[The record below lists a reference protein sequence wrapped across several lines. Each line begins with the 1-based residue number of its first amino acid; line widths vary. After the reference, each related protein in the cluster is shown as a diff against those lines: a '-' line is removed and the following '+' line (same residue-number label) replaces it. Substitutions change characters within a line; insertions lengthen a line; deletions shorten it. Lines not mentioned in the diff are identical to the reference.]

1 VLEAQAVSIIKSRQ
15 QRSEKMKKIMIG
27 FCLLAALLMAATLTA
42 KEKYTVTILPF
53 ALHSAE
59 NIEYV
64 RQGINDMLISRIS
77 GADKIDVTRKEVVS
91 DVLKKTGGKELGLA
105 DVQDIGRQL
114 NSDYVVW
121 GSITKIGKSISIDGK
136 LIDITGGK
144 SDVGIFSQSQTLD
157 EVIPKI
163 NDFSQRIVRH
173 ITGGAAA
180 QSAPAAVSTA
190 PAAAPPPV
198 PGASREAQI
207 IAGMK
212 SGKGK
217 GTLTSMI
224 NAEFINS
231 SDPLDRKKGFWM
243 SQQFKTEFNGMD
255 VGDVNRDG
263 RNEVVIIDPHNVY
276 IYLKTKDNLQ
286 LLKQI
291 KGKSYHKYIS
301 VDVADINKDGTP
313 EIIVTS
319 LNDRLLNSFVLQYE
333 DGDYKTIAS
342 DIRYF
347 LRVIIPSSGAPV
359 LLGQAYGLGSFH
371 DGQGGRVFDTQ
382 IYEIV
387 WRDGKYVEGDKQK
400 IPVGLSI
407 YGLTLDTLGAGTSE
421 KIIALDELDYLCII
435 TPTTKPLSR
444 IFSFGFSP
452 DELIWRSDS
461 QYGGSNNYIDN
472 VDKQKQQS
480 SEATQE
486 DSVFANLRI
495 LMFDTNNDGKKEM
508 IIVKNLSSVGRIF
521 KNLKLFSSSE
531 IYNLEWDGLGM
542 AENWR
547 TKKIN
552 GYVADYCFKDVDN
565 DGKPEIV
572 LALVQSVGATLS
584 ERSVLVVYELEM
596 PQ

>member
-180 QSAPAAVSTA
+180 ESAPAAVSTA

-435 TPTTKPLSR
+435 TPSTQPLSR

-452 DELIWRSDS
+452 HELIWRSDS
-461 QYGGSNNYIDN
+461 QYGGSSNYIDN

-480 SEATQE
+480 SGATQE

-495 LMFDTNNDGKKEM
+495 VMFDTNNDGKKEM

>member
-1 VLEAQAVSIIKSRQ
+1 
-15 QRSEKMKKIMIG
+15 MKKIMIG

-180 QSAPAAVSTA
+180 ESAPAAVSTA

-212 SGKGK
+212 YGKGK

-495 LMFDTNNDGKKEM
+495 VMFDTNNDGKKEM

>member
-1 VLEAQAVSIIKSRQ
+1 
-15 QRSEKMKKIMIG
+15 MKKAISVVLG
-27 FCLLAALLMAATLTA
+27 LVAVLLVVATVLA
-42 KEKYTVTILPF
+42 KEKYTVTVLPF

-64 RQGINDMLISRIS
+64 RQGINDMLTSRIS
-77 GADKIDVTRKEVVS
+77 GSDKIEVTRKDVVQ
-91 DVLKKTGGKELGLA
+91 DALKKSGEKELNLA
-105 DVQDIGRQL
+105 DVQSIGQQL
-114 NSDYVVW
+114 KSDYVVW

-136 LIDITGGK
+136 LIDVTGGK

-163 NDFSQRIVRH
+163 NDFSQRIVQH
-173 ITGGAAA
+173 ITGAAPREA
-180 QSAPAAVSTA
+180 MPVASATPAI
-190 PAAAPPPV
+190 APPPV
-198 PGASREAQI
+198 PGSSREAQI

-243 SQQFKTEFNGMD
+243 SQQVKAEFNGMD
-255 VGDVNRDG
+255 VGDVNKDG
-263 RNEVVIIDPHNVY
+263 LNEVVLIDGHNIF
-276 IYLKTKDNLQ
+276 IYVKTKENLK
-286 LLKQI
+286 LLRQI
-291 KGKSYHKYIS
+291 KGKSYHKYVS
-301 VDVADINKDGTP
+301 VDVADINKNGIP

-319 LNDRLLNSFVLQYE
+319 LNDRVLNSFVLEYH

-347 LRVIIPSSGAPV
+347 LRVIETSSGMPM
-359 LLGQAYGLGSFH
+359 LLGQTYGLGSSM
-371 DGQGGRVFDTQ
+371 DGQGGKVFSTQ

-387 WRDGKYVEGDKQK
+387 WKDGQYVSGDKMK
-400 IPVGLSI
+400 IPLGLSV
-407 YGLTLDTLGAGTSE
+407 YGLTIDTLGEGTGE
-421 KIIALDELDYLCII
+421 RIIALDDLDYLLII
-435 TPTTKPLSR
+435 KPTDKQLWR
-444 IFSFGFSP
+444 ILSFGFSP

-461 QYGGSNNYIDN
+461 QYGGSNNYIAN

-480 SEATQE
+480 TEATQE
-486 DSVFANLRI
+486 DSAFANLRI
-495 LMFDTNNDGKKEM
+495 VMYDTNKDGKKEM

-552 GYVADYCFKDVDN
+552 GYVADYCFKDIDN

-572 LALVQSVGATLS
+572 LALVQSVGASLS
-584 ERSVLVVYELEM
+584 ERSVIVVYELEM